1 MSYMK
6 EVKCTKCG
14 TSISIKTGGSSPAPY
29 IVNCPKC
36 NAAVSTIEDDDKKD
50 LCTMCKKR
58 KATAIVDDVF
68 EMCAECASEYR

>member
-36 NAAVSTIEDDDKKD
+36 NAAVSTIDDKKD
-50 LCTMCKKR
+50 LCSMCKKG
-58 KATAIVDDVF
+58 KVTAIVDGT
-68 EMCAECASEYR
+68 EMCTECASSFR